1 MQRAEIQ
8 AASYVF
14 RWMSRDGQAEMST
27 IEHQKFTAEDLLTM
41 PEGDRYELVD
51 GELRELH
58 MSQESSWIAG
68 EIFGYLRAFVKEHE
82 LGWVFPEGT
91 AYQCFPWDPQMVRKP
106 DTSFIAR
113 DRLPEGPVGQGHTRI
128 APDLV
133 VEVVSTH
140 DNVNELESKLAD
152 YLEAGVKTIW
162 VMHPSQ
168 RLVVIHRHDEPSRM
182 QRLKET
188 DEIRGDGPL
197 EGFSCCIR
205 DFFPAT
211 TEADKS

>member
-1 MQRAEIQ
+1 
-8 AASYVF
+8 
-14 RWMSRDGQAEMST
+14 MSLDGQADMST
-27 IEHQKFTAEDLLTM
+27 IEYQKFTADELLTM
-41 PEGDRYELVD
+41 PDGDRYELVG

-68 EIFGYLRAFVKEHE
+68 EIFGRLWGFVKEHE

-140 DNVNELESKLAD
+140 DNVYELESKLAD

-162 VMHPSQ
+162 VVHPNQ
-168 RLVVIHRHDEPSRM
+168 RLVVVHRHNEPSQM
-182 QRLKET
+182 QRLKEA
-188 DEIRGDGPL
+188 DEIRG
-197 EGFSCCIR
+197 EGALKEFSCR
-205 DFFPAT
+205 VGDFFPPPQSLT
-211 TEADKS
+211 QT